1 MATEAK
7 STARLTRDSR
17 PAFELRLHRNALI
30 ELAVFLGGAAI
41 LQLTLLE
48 PATLASLKPHPFWI
62 PIVLV
67 SLQYGTIDGIA
78 AVAACI
84 VTQWLLGWP
93 QLEADEEYFT
103 YISRTLNEPV
113 LWLGAA
119 IVIGE
124 FRLRQINETRELH
137 AQLGELE
144 RQREL
149 LAAHVADA
157 HDRVRRLE
165 LALATSPPD
174 RSRELVEAL
183 TSLHRCELRGPHFA
197 RTLATCAAIALDA
210 DSLSLFEMSEGA
222 LVAAVR
228 IGSDGSFAQH
238 ARFAPGQPL
247 HDSIVRDRA
256 VLSVLR
262 DQDRAALAEQ
272 GIFAAPICSSRTG
285 QVLGMLKIE
294 HMSPLDVTP
303 AAEQRVVTLCHHLA
317 LALDRPAAED

>member
-1 MATEAK
+1 MATEAE
-7 STARLTRDSR
+7 STARPTHDSR
-17 PAFELRLHRNALI
+17 PPFEFKLHRNALI
-30 ELAVFLGGAAI
+30 ELAVFLGAAAI
-41 LQLTLLE
+41 VQLTLLE
-48 PATLASLKPHPFWI
+48 PGTLASLKPHPFWI

-93 QLEADEEYFT
+93 QLEANEEYLA

-119 IVIGE
+119 IIIGE
-124 FRLRQINETRELH
+124 FRLRQVNETRELH

-165 LALATSPPD
+165 LALATSLPN
-174 RSRELVEAL
+174 RSHELVEAL

-197 RTLATCAAIALDA
+197 RALAACAAIALGA
-210 DSLSLFEMSEGA
+210 DSLSLFELSEGA

-238 ARFAPGQPL
+238 TRFSLGQPL

-294 HMSPLDVTP
+294 HMSALDVTP

-317 LALDRPAAED
+317 LVLDRPAAEG

>member
-1 MATEAK
+1 MATEAE
-7 STARLTRDSR
+7 TAARPTRDNR
-17 PAFELRLHRNALI
+17 PPFEFRLHRNALI
-30 ELAVFLGGAAI
+30 ELAIFLVAAAI
-41 LQLTLLE
+41 VQLTLLE
-48 PATLASLKPHPFWI
+48 PGTLASLKPHPFWI

-93 QLEADEEYFT
+93 QLEADEEYLA

-119 IVIGE
+119 IIIGE

-137 AQLGELE
+137 AQLDELE

-149 LAAHVADA
+149 LAAHIADA

-165 LALATSPPD
+165 LALATSLPN
-174 RSRELVEAL
+174 RSHELVEAL

-197 RTLATCAAIALDA
+197 RALATCAAIALGA
-210 DSLSLFEMSEGA
+210 DSLSLFELSEGA
-222 LVAAVR
+222 LVVAIR
-228 IGSDGSFAQH
+228 IGSDGSLTQRT
-238 ARFAPGQPL
+238 RFAPGQPL

-294 HMSPLDVTP
+294 HMSALDVTP
-303 AAEQRVVTLCHHLA
+303 AAEQRVMTLCHHLA
-317 LALDRPAAED
+317 LVLDRAAAQD